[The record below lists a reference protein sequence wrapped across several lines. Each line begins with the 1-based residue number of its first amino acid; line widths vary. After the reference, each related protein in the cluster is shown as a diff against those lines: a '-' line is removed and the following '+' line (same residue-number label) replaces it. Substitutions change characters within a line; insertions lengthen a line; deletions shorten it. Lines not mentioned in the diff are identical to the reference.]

1 MRLKPD
7 TDFTKFLLSIQDCY
21 NDVFFETQDGD
32 RLNLS
37 SALSQYIFCSVV
49 GQSYDWTLGTIR
61 CENPDDILIL
71 APFLQEGD

>member
-1 MRLKPD
+1 MRLKHD
-7 TDFTKFLLSIQDCY
+7 TDLTRFLQNIRNCKS
-21 NDVFFETQDGD
+21 DVYFETQDGD

-71 APFLQEGD
+71 APFLQED